1 MSKSVKPCSS
11 YQEWFFE
18 DYQKDNVIEMG
29 PIYVEEDELI
39 EFALRY
45 DPQPMHV
52 NPEAAKTGPYK
63 GLIASGWH
71 TCALV
76 MGELVKN
83 YFSPCSSLGSPGID
97 KLQWL
102 KPVRPG
108 DKLTVRATILET
120 KLSRS
125 KPDRGLVFT
134 MVEAFNQQKEKVVSF
149 KVLNFMLRRKCSLE
163 KTYKETAKL

>member
-1 MSKSVKPCSS
+1 MSKTVKPCSS
-11 YQEWFFE
+11 YQECFFE
-18 DYQKDNVIEMG
+18 DYQKDTVIEMG
-29 PIYVEEDELI
+29 PIYVKEDELI

-63 GLIASGWH
+63 GLIASGWQ

-76 MGELVKN
+76 MRELVKN
-83 YFSPCSSLGSPGID
+83 FYSPSSSLGSPGID
-97 KLQWL
+97 ELQWL

-108 DKLTVRATILET
+108 DMLTVRATILET

-125 KPDRGLVFT
+125 KPDRGLVRT
-134 MVEAFNQQKEKVVSF
+134 LVEALNQKQEKVVSF
-149 KVLNFMLRRKCSLE
+149 KALNFMLRSKSSSD
-163 KTYKETAKL
+163 KTLNKTVRS

>member
-1 MSKSVKPCSS
+1 MSKISKPSS
-11 YQEWFFE
+11 SNQEWFFE
-18 DYQKDNVIEMG
+18 DYQEDTVIEMG
-29 PIYVEEDELI
+29 PVYVEEDELI

-45 DPQPMHV
+45 DPQLMHID
-52 NPEAAKTGPYK
+52 PDAAKTGPYK
-63 GLIASGWH
+63 GLIASGWQ

-108 DKLTVRATILET
+108 DKLTVQATILET

-125 KPDRGLVFT
+125 KPDRGLVRT
-134 MVEAFNQQKEKVVSF
+134 LLVALNQQQEKVVSF
-149 KVLNFMLRRKCSLE
+149 KALNFMLRRE
-163 KTYKETAKL
+163 FY

>member
-1 MSKSVKPCSS
+1 MSKTSKPTSS
-11 YQEWFFE
+11 NQEWFFE
-18 DYQKDNVIEMG
+18 DYQEDTVIEMG
-29 PIYVEEDELI
+29 PVYVEEDELI

-45 DPQPMHV
+45 DPQPMHIDH
-52 NPEAAKTGPYK
+52 EAAKTGPYK

-125 KPDRGLVFT
+125 KPDRGLVHT
-134 MVEAFNQQKEKVVSF
+134 LVEALNQQQEKVVSF
-149 KVLNFMLRRKCSLE
+149 KALNFMLRRESISD
-163 KTYKETAKL
+163 KT